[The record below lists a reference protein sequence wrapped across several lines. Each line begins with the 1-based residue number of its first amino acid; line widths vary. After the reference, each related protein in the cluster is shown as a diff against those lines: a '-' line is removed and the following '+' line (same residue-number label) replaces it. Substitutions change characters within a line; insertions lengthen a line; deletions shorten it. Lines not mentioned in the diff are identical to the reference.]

1 MNTCPSCQ
9 STARQVKNGQTA
21 SGSQRYWCRGCGRK
35 YTPAAKGRGYPAEV
49 RAQAAR
55 LYVDGGSLRWIARHL
70 GVVHQTV
77 AHWVSAQAD
86 ALPAA
91 PPQPASVATAER
103 EELVT
108 FVAHKKTTPTS
119 SRR

>member
-1 MNTCPSCQ
+1 MPTCPSCQ

-21 SGSQRYWCRGCGRK
+21 CGHQRYWCRMCGRK
-35 YTPAAKGRGYPAEV
+35 YTPDATAHGYPAET
-49 RAQAAR
+49 RATAAR
-55 LYVDGGSLRWIARHL
+55 MYVDGSSLRWIARHL

-77 AHWVSAQAD
+77 ANWVTAQAD

-91 PPQPASVATAER
+91 PPQPASLETAA
-103 EELVT
+103 LDALFT
-108 FVAHKKTTPTS
+108 FVTPKKTVPLS